1 MDLKIEQLTIWRL
14 INHPDE
20 VQEVSEI
27 LTENDFMDSLYRNAF
42 RTILSMKKENKLI
55 DLPSVYFDMGR
66 PQNISRIIDEVEECL
81 FGAIHYA
88 NLIKQRNLE
97 NDITRGTQ
105 NREYD
110 EVQKRISELKQLGKP
125 VDLQGIA
132 SIIEKGDEKA
142 EVFKTGYVDL
152 DGFVD
157 FSSTDLFI
165 LAGRPSVGKS
175 LLGTCILANMAREF
189 PVGLISFEMSEIKI
203 VKRLFQTYTTDYINS
218 INPNFNI
225 VCPTGFNLS
234 ETRKAIK
241 EMKLKRGIR
250 VVLIDY
256 LQLMSEPRR
265 YQSRHLEISDI
276 IRQQKQMAKEF
287 DVGMIVISSLSR
299 GIDQKAETAKPMLGD
314 LKESGDI
321 EYAAD
326 IVCFIHRP
334 PKEKNAELI
343 VAKNRNGKTAIVT
356 LVWLEE
362 KVAYGNYARI
372 EEKERYH

>member
-1 MDLKIEQLTIWRL
+1 MDLKIEQILIWRI
-14 INHPDE
+14 INHPE
-20 VQEVSEI
+20 EIQEISEL

-42 RTILSMKKENKLI
+42 RTILTMKKENKLI
-55 DLPSVYFDMGR
+55 DLPSVYLDMGR

-97 NDITRGTQ
+97 NDITKSTQ
-105 NREYD
+105 SREYD
-110 EVQKRISELKQLGKP
+110 EVQKRITELKQLGKP
-125 VDLQGIA
+125 VDLHDIV
-132 SIIEKGDEKA
+132 SIIEKGDEKT

-152 DGFVD
+152 DAVLD
-157 FSSTDLFI
+157 FSSSDLFI

-175 LLGTCILANMAREF
+175 LFGACTLANMAREY
-189 PVGLISFEMSEIKI
+189 PVGMVSFEMSEIKI
-203 VKRLFQTYTTDYINS
+203 VKRLFQTYSMNYINS

-241 EMKLKRGIR
+241 EMKLKKGIR
-250 VVLIDY
+250 VVLVDY
-256 LQLMSEPRR
+256 LQLMSEPKR

-276 IRQQKQMAKEF
+276 IRQLKQMAKEF
-287 DVGMIVISSLSR
+287 DVGVIVISSLSR
-299 GIDQKAETAKPMLGD
+299 AIDQKTEKAKPMLGD

-326 IVCFIHRP
+326 IVCFLHRP
-334 PKEKNAELI
+334 PKEKDAELI
-343 VAKNRNGKTAIVT
+343 IAKNRNGKTAIIE

-362 KVAYGNYARI
+362 KVAYGSYARI
-372 EEKERYH
+372 EERERYA

>member
-1 MDLKIEQLTIWRL
+1 MDLKIEQILIWRI
-14 INHPDE
+14 INHPE
-20 VQEVSEI
+20 EIQEISEL

-42 RTILSMKKENKLI
+42 RTILTMKKENKLI
-55 DLPSVYFDMGR
+55 DLPSVYLDMGR

-97 NDITRGTQ
+97 NDITKSTQ
-105 NREYD
+105 SREYD
-110 EVQKRISELKQLGKP
+110 EVQKRITELKQLGKP
-125 VDLQGIA
+125 VDLHDIV
-132 SIIEKGDEKA
+132 SIIEKGDEKT

-152 DGFVD
+152 DAILD
-157 FSSTDLFI
+157 FSSSDLFI

-175 LLGTCILANMAREF
+175 LFGACTLVNMAREY
-189 PVGLISFEMSEIKI
+189 PVGMVSFEMSEIKI
-203 VKRLFQTYTTDYINS
+203 VKRLFQTYSMNYINS

-241 EMKLKRGIR
+241 EMKLKKGIR
-250 VVLIDY
+250 VVLVDY
-256 LQLMSEPRR
+256 LQLMSEPKR

-276 IRQQKQMAKEF
+276 IRQLKQMAKEF
-287 DVGMIVISSLSR
+287 DVGVIVISSLSR
-299 GIDQKAETAKPMLGD
+299 AIDQKTEKAKPMLGD

-326 IVCFIHRP
+326 IVCFLHRP
-334 PKEKNAELI
+334 PKEKDAELI
-343 VAKNRNGKTAIVT
+343 IAKNRNGKTAIIE

-362 KVAYGNYARI
+362 KVAYGSYARI
-372 EEKERYH
+372 EERERYA

>member
-1 MDLKIEQLTIWRL
+1 MDLKIEQILIWRI
-14 INHPDE
+14 INHPE
-20 VQEVSEI
+20 EIQEITEL

-42 RTILSMKKENKLI
+42 RTILTMKKENKLI
-55 DLPSVYFDMGR
+55 DLPSVYLDMGR

-97 NDITRGTQ
+97 NDITKSTQ
-105 NREYD
+105 SREYD
-110 EVQKRISELKQLGKP
+110 EVQKRITELKQLGKP
-125 VDLQGIA
+125 VDLHDIV
-132 SIIEKGDEKA
+132 SIIEKGDEKT

-152 DGFVD
+152 DAVLD
-157 FSSTDLFI
+157 FSSSDLFI

-175 LLGTCILANMAREF
+175 LFGACTLANMAREY
-189 PVGLISFEMSEIKI
+189 PVGMVSFEMSEIKI
-203 VKRLFQTYTTDYINS
+203 VKRLFQTYSMNYINS

-241 EMKLKRGIR
+241 EMKLKKGIR
-250 VVLIDY
+250 VVLVDY
-256 LQLMSEPRR
+256 LQLMSEPKR

-276 IRQQKQMAKEF
+276 IRQLKQMAKEF
-287 DVGMIVISSLSR
+287 DVGVIVISSLSR
-299 GIDQKAETAKPMLGD
+299 AIDQKTEKAKPMLGD

-326 IVCFIHRP
+326 IVCFLHRP
-334 PKEKNAELI
+334 PKEKDAELI
-343 VAKNRNGKTAIVT
+343 IAKNRNGKTAIIE

-362 KVAYGNYARI
+362 KVAYGSYARI
-372 EEKERYH
+372 EERERYA